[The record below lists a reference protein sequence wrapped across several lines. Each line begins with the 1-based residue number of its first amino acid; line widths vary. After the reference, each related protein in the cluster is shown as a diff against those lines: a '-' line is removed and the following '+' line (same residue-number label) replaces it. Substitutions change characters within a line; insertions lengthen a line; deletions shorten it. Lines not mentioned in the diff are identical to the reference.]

1 MKVYRA
7 VLRYNNAD
15 TCEWEN
21 WYTKA
26 SVWYTSR
33 DLAEKHLPELNKY
46 LDHLKMY
53 FKEWIELF
61 KYEKPFIEKQEVHSE
76 HVEMNID
83 YNKEFY
89 A

>member
-1 MKVYRA
+1 MKIYRA

-26 SVWYTSR
+26 SAWYTSK

-46 LDHLKMY
+46 LDHLKEY

-61 KYEKPFIEKQEVHSE
+61 KYEKPFIEEQEVHSDF
-76 HVEMNID
+76 VEMNID
-83 YNKEFY
+83 YNKEY
-89 A
+89 YE